1 MTVVTAVIVL
11 GILIFVHELG
21 HFLMA
26 KRAGVGV
33 LKFSLGFGPK
43 LAGVRRGE
51 TEYLLSALP
60 LGGYVKMIGED
71 PGDESPEAAD
81 PRRSFARKP
90 VGTRAL
96 IVLAG
101 PLANFLLP
109 VVIFWAVF
117 MFVGQGYF
125 LPVIGTPETGSP
137 AAAAGLQAGDRI
149 QAVNGAAVGRW
160 EEVAEAVQGS
170 AGRPL
175 ELTVSRGAERV
186 DVRLEPRVER
196 SRDLF
201 GQEVERWDLGLQ
213 PLVSTRIGQV
223 IPGHVAQEAGLQT
236 GDRIVA
242 VEGRPV
248 AEWEQLAKAIH
259 ASPGRPVSLT
269 VERDGKQ
276 FTLTVTPRPTPQA
289 PGGAGEAEIGLI
301 GISPAPE
308 SQYRRLDPVRGFG
321 AAVTKTLD
329 MSVLIVQGVIK
340 LLQGQIAADTIGGP
354 ILIGQ
359 MAGEVAQRGLLEL
372 LTFTALLSINL
383 GILNLLPVPVLDGGH
398 LLFALIE
405 ALRGKPVSLRK
416 REIAQQVGIVLL
428 VALMIFA
435 TYNDLFRL
443 FR

>member
-43 LAGVRRGE
+43 LVGVKRGE

-71 PGDESPEAAD
+71 PTDESPEAAD
-81 PRRSFARKP
+81 PRRSFAKKP

-101 PLANFLLP
+101 PLANFVLP
-109 VVIFWAVF
+109 VFIFWAVF
-117 MFVGQGYF
+117 MFVGQSYF
-125 LPVIGTPETGSP
+125 LPVIGSPEADSP
-137 AAAAGLQAGDRI
+137 AAQAGLKVGDRV
-149 QAVNGAAVGRW
+149 QAVNGAPVLRW
-160 EEVAEAVQGS
+160 EEVSEAVQES
-170 AGRPL
+170 EGRPL
-175 ELTVSRGAERV
+175 RLSISRGAERLEV
-186 DVRLEPRVER
+186 TAEPRAR
-196 SRDLF
+196 TGRDLF
-201 GQEVERWDLGLQ
+201 GQEVQHWDIGLH
-213 PLVSTRIGQV
+213 PLVPTRIGQV
-223 IPGHVAQEAGLQT
+223 IPGHVAQQAGLKS
-236 GDRIVA
+236 GDRIRA
-242 VEGRPV
+242 VNGEPV
-248 AEWEQLAKAIH
+248 QEWEQLAKKIH
-259 ASPGRPVSLT
+259 ASPGRPVRLT
-269 VERDGKQ
+269 VEREGKP
-276 FTLTVTPRPTPQA
+276 FELEVTPRASKQPS
-289 PGGAGEAEIGLI
+289 GRGEEEVGLI

-308 SQYRRLDPVRGFG
+308 SQYRRLDPVSALG
-321 AAVTKTLD
+321 AGLTKTFD
-329 MSVLIVQGVIK
+329 MSVLIVQGVVK
-340 LLQGQIAADTIGGP
+340 LIQGQIAAETIGGP

-383 GILNLLPVPVLDGGH
+383 AILNLLPVPVLDGGH
-398 LLFALIE
+398 LLFAVIE
-405 ALRGKPVSLRK
+405 WLRGKPVSLRK
-416 REIAQQVGIVLL
+416 RELAQQVGIVLL